1 MSKLIFEGDKFL
13 LKLLNNVF
21 SLADFEEKWLDFDYL
36 YKNGYKVIVNE
47 ATIGTMYKKNKNK
60 YFKKLHEA
68 GAEFV

>member
-36 YKNGYKVIVNE
+36 YKNEKLKLKDKKKIVDFL
-47 ATIGTMYKKNKNK
+47 KKAYYDK
-60 YFKKLHEA
+60 
-68 GAEFV
+68 